1 MPRRRPAPGP
11 SISLHRLPLPSPG
24 STRTGGGDLPGELG
38 SGVVFVTN
46 ALRSHGGLRTR
57 GEQRR
62 HVVAAVVD

>member
-11 SISLHRLPLPSPG
+11 SISLHRLPTPA
-24 STRTGGGDLPGELG
+24 TATAGDLPGELA

-62 HVVAAVVD
+62 HVVAAVLD

>member
-11 SISLHRLPLPSPG
+11 SISLHRLPQPSPDAAA
-24 STRTGGGDLPGELG
+24 SGDGELPGELG
-38 SGVVFVTN
+38 PGVVFVTN

-62 HVVAAVVD
+62 HVVAAVLD